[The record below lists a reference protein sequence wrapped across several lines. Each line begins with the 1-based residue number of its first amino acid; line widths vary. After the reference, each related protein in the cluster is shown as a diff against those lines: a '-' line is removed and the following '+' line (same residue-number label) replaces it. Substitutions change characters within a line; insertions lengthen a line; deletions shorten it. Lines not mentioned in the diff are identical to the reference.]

1 MLYRW
6 EGLHCAPHLL
16 HPCSNVSQHEE
27 KSLWDEIFK
36 TREEWNQFK
45 AGIMPMWGF
54 RRRREESR
62 EGLVGEAKS
71 DNTWGG
77 IGVDALSALYN
88 SALSWETPPSS
99 EVQVNFNKQ
108 ESNRSL
114 AGISI
119 IQSITFHYKV
129 DHLKGGRRKY
139 IETSFTPNMD
149 ISTQAQNLGHFGWY
163 VKRETTLSNCIHFLA
178 ILY

>member
-1 MLYRW
+1 MLHRC

-45 AGIMPMWGF
+45 AGIMLMWGF
-54 RRRREESR
+54 HRRRKGGEQ
-62 EGLVGEAKS
+62 GLVAEAKS

-108 ESNRSL
+108 ESNPLPRRGSQNHTVYNISL
-114 AGISI
+114 
-119 IQSITFHYKV
+119 QSGSFKWETGKS
-129 DHLKGGRRKY
+129 
-139 IETSFTPNMD
+139 IETPFTPN
-149 ISTQAQNLGHFGWY
+149 
-163 VKRETTLSNCIHFLA
+163 K
-178 ILY
+178 

>member
-1 MLYRW
+1 MLHRCKGFY
-6 EGLHCAPHLL
+6 CAPHLL

-108 ESNRSL
+108 ESNPLSRRESQNHTVYNISL
-114 AGISI
+114 
-119 IQSITFHYKV
+119 QSGSF
-129 DHLKGGRRKY
+129 KGGEGGNTLKPLSHPTWTFQPKLR
-139 IETSFTPNMD
+139 IWA
-149 ISTQAQNLGHFGWY
+149 IS
-163 VKRETTLSNCIHFLA
+163 VDM
-178 ILY
+178 